1 MKMNIKMSTA
11 AVLFVLSGIA
21 AAVPAKAGLLITSE
35 GISITG
41 PDPSLST
48 GAVGATRWGSPA
60 RGFRRF
66 GRDGQFFAHPRDPGL
81 PFHGRN
87 AFGPAGRQLDDAI
100 RAERRQSGEQRDS
113 IFNWL
118 FN

>member
-1 MKMNIKMSTA
+1 MQMTVKMTTA
-11 AVLFVLSGIA
+11 AVLFALSGIVA
-21 AAVPAKAGLLITSE
+21 AAPVQAGILITPE

-48 GAVGATRWGSPA
+48 GAVGKTRWGSPA

-81 PFHGRN
+81 PFHGRT
-87 AFGPAGRQLDDAI
+87 AYGAAGRQLDDAI
-100 RAERRQSGEQRDS
+100 RAERRQSGQARSS
-113 IFNWL
+113 IFTWL